1 MILCENNAVSTKG
14 FVLMVYKYIYV
25 YLYLQTVLKCHK
37 RIFYHVPGVFQID
50 EKCQDTRT
58 SRSWRIVPLSR
69 AGVCTWQRM
78 QLVVMAAMLALAA
91 AEEDCRV
98 CQENSFSIEV
108 EVCGRNTS
116 ILTTICM
123 GRCETKVRGVH
134 SVGGGQFAHGPGSVV
149 VKRSLPATGPRL
161 QQPSAPAGPEHV

>member
-1 MILCENNAVSTKG
+1 MPQKD
-14 FVLMVYKYIYV
+14 
-25 YLYLQTVLKCHK
+25 
-37 RIFYHVPGVFQID
+37 FYHVPGVFQID

-91 AEEDCRV
+91 AEEDCRSG
-98 CQENSFSIEV
+98 CQEKSFSIEV

-116 ILTTICM
+116 ILTTTCS
-123 GRCETKVRGVH
+123 GWCETKVRGVH
-134 SVGGGQFAHGPGSVV
+134 SVGGGGSLRTGPGSVV